1 MLFSLKNTVIT
12 VFSGIIQNHIISVR
26 YYHMPFFSNVETQV
40 TLYYVNKLQYV
51 LHWRLDP
58 DLLCPYSKYQWHNFL
73 LTWQA
78 VNHSH
83 SKPRAESQ
91 RRRQV
96 WQKSP
101 NCFSGNCKSFFLP
114 FCNRVGRAFKL
125 AIIEALHKKK
135 LEPENQNFLIRETLN
150 LLVCKM
156 VTSIYFF

>member
-73 LTWQA
+73 LTCHRSITVTVSRGQ
-78 VNHSH
+78 SH
-83 SKPRAESQ
+83 KEEGR
-91 RRRQV
+91 
-96 WQKSP
+96 
-101 NCFSGNCKSFFLP
+101 SGRNLQTAFLEIVRVFFLP

-125 AIIEALHKKK
+125 AINEALHKKNW
-135 LEPENQNFLIRETLN
+135 NQKIKISLYGRH
-150 LLVCKM
+150 
-156 VTSIYFF
+156 